1 MTVWWKVGP
10 SQGWRW
16 GRIASSSL
24 LPRAPMLYRFQICPH
39 SFPVPLSRS
48 PSRTG
53 LMSFCVSHA
62 TVLGPVSSLDSDRH
76 LHFTAPSS
84 FPALNPL
91 QSCRIPSTPCSVVE
105 FLGSCPPQAGG
116 SDQVNIEWFMRP
128 ERNAWH
134 EECRTGVRVLSRRE
148 QLKREKRALS
158 QSPRKTGQTS
168 NRYLIL
174 LMWECGFFLKC
185 YQPGFLNFPNQ

>member
-1 MTVWWKVGP
+1 MNSSLHKKSLLFSNVIFFKCGVHPTHNRLTLNDWWQVGP

-24 LPRAPMLYRFQICPH
+24 LPRAPMLYRFQISPH

-105 FLGSCPPQAGG
+105 FLGSCCPPQAGG
-116 SDQVNIEWFMRP
+116 SDQVNIE
-128 ERNAWH
+128 
-134 EECRTGVRVLSRRE
+134 
-148 QLKREKRALS
+148 
-158 QSPRKTGQTS
+158 
-168 NRYLIL
+168 
-174 LMWECGFFLKC
+174 
-185 YQPGFLNFPNQ
+185 